1 MQQNKTYEW
10 VKQNQARTRLLLKAD
25 MPLTARQLGRKTGLG
40 QQSSGSLL
48 SKFAARQLC
57 VCINPEARTSRLYKL
72 TRLGKELQDILKQEL
87 NLTINNTSVKDID
100 WQLYGR
106 LCYRHRSLV
115 LISLTE
121 PMQPAQIRRKIR
133 SRNRAAKISANN
145 VRDVIRFFEKEKI
158 VKKVFVKK
166 KARPKYELTG
176 SGWIFRELLI
186 KANQ

>member
-1 MQQNKTYEW
+1 MHRKEIYEW
-10 VKQNQARTRLLLKAD
+10 VKQNQARSRLLLKAD
-25 MPLTARQLGRKTGLG
+25 MPLTARQLGRQTGLG
-40 QQSSGSLL
+40 QKRLSSLL
-48 SKFAARQLC
+48 SSFAVKQLC

-72 TRLGKELQDILKQEL
+72 TRLGKELQDRLTCELKLPKPAQTDY
-87 NLTINNTSVKDID
+87 NID

-115 LISLTE
+115 LINLTE
-121 PMQPAQIRRKIR
+121 PLQPAHIKRKIR
-133 SRNRAAKISANN
+133 FRNKSAKISANN
-145 VRDVIRFFEKEKI
+145 IRGIIRFFEKEGI

-176 SGWIFRELLI
+176 SGRIFRELLL